1 MGLGKSVEG
10 ITLFLDEDCQ
20 IILVDLFFRIIII
33 FPDKTAIL
41 PVLRNRRIA
50 DDFPVFII
58 CIKIKDKNA
67 TGVEIIVHQPEYLQK
82 FLFFQNI
89 IDGITDADHRTN
101 SRIQIQFPH
110 ILMQIEDLR
119 TALRLFL
126 HGNAQHLFRI
136 VHADAIIPFLV

>member
-33 FPDKTAIL
+33 FPDKTAFL

-58 CIKIKDKNA
+58 CI
-67 TGVEIIVHQPEYLQK
+67 L
-82 FLFFQNI
+82 L
-89 IDGITDADHRTN
+89 
-101 SRIQIQFPH
+101 
-110 ILMQIEDLR
+110 
-119 TALRLFL
+119 
-126 HGNAQHLFRI
+126 
-136 VHADAIIPFLV
+136 LVR

>member
-67 TGVEIIVHQPEYLQK
+67 TGVELIVH
-82 FLFFQNI
+82 
-89 IDGITDADHRTN
+89 
-101 SRIQIQFPH
+101 
-110 ILMQIEDLR
+110 
-119 TALRLFL
+119 
-126 HGNAQHLFRI
+126 
-136 VHADAIIPFLV
+136 